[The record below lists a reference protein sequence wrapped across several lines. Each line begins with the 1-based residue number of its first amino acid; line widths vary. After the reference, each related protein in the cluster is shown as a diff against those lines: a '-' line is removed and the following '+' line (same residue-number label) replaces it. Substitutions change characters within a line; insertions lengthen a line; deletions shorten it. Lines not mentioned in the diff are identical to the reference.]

1 MQDECRGSGA
11 QLRGGPAD
19 DESVSDV
26 LCNCPCH
33 VSTSMS
39 LAGHELGPC
48 LLPGGPGMTSDALS
62 SSKVLR
68 GEDEK

>member
-1 MQDECRGSGA
+1 MTAGERA
-11 QLRGGPAD
+11 RLIGGPAD
-19 DESVSDV
+19 QESVSDV
-26 LCNCPCH
+26 LCNCPCG

-39 LAGHELGPC
+39 LAGHELGPS

-68 GEDEK
+68 GEDEQ